1 MCIRLCWVFLF
12 VSFIHPL
19 PSPTSSVPSTLTLM
33 DCAIDQYTLQLPT
46 GLIWEVPA
54 QDKKDGGI
62 PLASFQPVVVAA
74 GRCHSFF
81 EDPSA

>member
-1 MCIRLCWVFLF
+1 
-12 VSFIHPL
+12 
-19 PSPTSSVPSTLTLM
+19 M